1 MEIIPTR
8 SQNTKWA
15 VLKVILQGLV
25 DALGMGGQGGLGWWS
40 RKVVEEQLQSEK
52 LATYLKH
59 APLAG
64 NLGHGAADVVAGVSE
79 QDGLCGPLVVGHVE
93 KRLRRHRHVAL

>member
-1 MEIIPTR
+1 MLWGWVGKE
-8 SQNTKWA
+8 
-15 VLKVILQGLV
+15 
-25 DALGMGGQGGLGWWS
+25 DGGGGA
-40 RKVVEEQLQSEK
+40 REVVEEQPQSEK

-64 NLGHGAADVVAGVSE
+64 NLGHGATDVVAGVSE